1 MNLVRTV
8 VFPVLQL
15 LSGLL
20 FFKPAWF
27 DIPKVGAYLQ
37 QMRKKILITTFGFM
51 GDLNPYIALARRL
64 KKEAHFPIIA
74 TSEYYR
80 AAVKKA
86 GIDFY
91 PIRPDY
97 DAGNYELMSRIMQ
110 PKTGPQIL
118 IKEIL
123 LSHLQES
130 YRDLLK
136 AAQDS
141 DLLITHPLTFAGPLV
156 AEKTRVPWISTVLSP
171 ISFFSTYDF
180 PVIPPYPYLK
190 NLDFLAP
197 WTGKLFL
204 KLAHVMTRHLRGP
217 IRQLRAE
224 IGLRPGKDPIF
235 EGQYSPGMTLGLFS
249 PLLAKQRPDWP
260 QGTRI
265 TGFLFYDKDFAEGT
279 EDPESSMRLEK
290 FLDSGPPPV
299 VFTLGSSAVTASDEF
314 YRDSFEAAKLLRIRA
329 VLLAGKDLKNRPA
342 EPLPDKIAVF
352 EYASYSKVFPR
363 AAAVVHHGGIGTTA
377 QALRAGKPML
387 VVPFAFDQPDNALRL
402 HRLGIA
408 RTIYRHR
415 YSAGRVAGELK
426 ILLENPEYLKRAE
439 EAGRAVRSENGQE
452 LACNAIKEIVG

>member
-1 MNLVRTV
+1 
-8 VFPVLQL
+8 
-15 LSGLL
+15 
-20 FFKPAWF
+20 
-27 DIPKVGAYLQ
+27 
-37 QMRKKILITTFGFM
+37 MRKKILITTFGFM

-64 KKEAHFPIIA
+64 KEEAHSPTIA
-74 TSEYYR
+74 TSEYHR
-80 AAVKKA
+80 ATVKEA

-91 PIRPDY
+91 PVRPDI
-97 DAGNYELMSRIMQ
+97 DAGDYKLMSRVMQ

-123 LSHLQES
+123 LSHLKGS

-136 AAQDS
+136 AARDS

-171 ISFFSTYDF
+171 ISFFSAYDF
-180 PVIPPYPYLK
+180 PVLPPYPYLK
-190 NLDFLAP
+190 KLDFLAP

-204 KLAHVMTRHLRGP
+204 RFARVMTQHLRGP

-224 IGLRPGKDPIF
+224 IGLPPGKDPIF
-235 EGQYSPGMTLGLFS
+235 EGQYSPEMTLGLFS
-249 PLLAKQRPDWP
+249 PLLAKQRRDWP
-260 QGTRI
+260 QDTRI
-265 TGFLFYDKDFAEGT
+265 TGFLFYDKNLDEGT
-279 EDPESSMRLEK
+279 GDLESSMRLEE

-299 VFTLGSSAVTASDEF
+299 VFTLGSSAVMAADEF
-314 YRDSFEAAKLLRIRA
+314 YRDSFEAARILGIRA

-342 EPLPDKIAVF
+342 EPLPDEFAVF
-352 EYASYSKVFPR
+352 EYVSYSKIFPR

-408 RTIYRHR
+408 RTISRHG
-415 YSAGRVAGELK
+415 YSAGRVARELK

-439 EAGRAVRSENGQE
+439 VAGRAVLSEKGQE
-452 LACNAIKEIVG
+452 LACNAIKEMVGFK